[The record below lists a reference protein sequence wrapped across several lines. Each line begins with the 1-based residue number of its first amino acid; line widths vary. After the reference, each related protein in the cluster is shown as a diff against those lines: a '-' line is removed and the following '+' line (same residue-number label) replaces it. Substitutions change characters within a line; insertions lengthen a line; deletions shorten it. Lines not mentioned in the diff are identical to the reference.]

1 MIASFILTF
10 REVLEA
16 ALVISIVLGYIAKI
30 NKPEFKKWVWF
41 GTLAGVIA
49 SIIGK
54 FLFDYAIGGFEGQA
68 EELFEGFA
76 MIIGAILISTMIFW
90 MAGQKNIAISLEKRV
105 DVQVSSSKKWG
116 IFFLVFMSIIR
127 EGIELVIFLAA
138 AEFASE
144 SLGWLGTLLGF
155 VTAIVLG
162 VLLYFGSIQ
171 FNIKTFFN
179 ITSIILIMFAAGLIA
194 HGIHELQEGGLIPY
208 VIYPL
213 FDLNSRFPIPHP
225 LNENSPIGSIL
236 KALFGYN
243 GNPGLI
249 ELIGYGVYLI
259 AIVTLWIIR
268 SKRKKPD
275 DEKSEFQKNKGK
287 EIGVTQ

>member
-1 MIASFILTF
+1 MIASFIITF

-16 ALVISIVLGYIAKI
+16 ILVISIILGYISKI
-30 NKPEFKKWVWF
+30 NQPSFKKWVWI
-41 GTLAGVIA
+41 GTLAGVLA
-49 SIIGK
+49 SVAGK
-54 FLFDYAIGGFEGQA
+54 FLFDFLIGGFEGQA

-90 MAGQKNIAISLEKRV
+90 MAGQKKVVQELEKRV
-105 DVQVSSSKKWG
+105 DVYVSSSKKWG
-116 IFFLVFMSIIR
+116 IFFLVFISIIR
-127 EGIELVIFLAA
+127 EGIELVIFLTA

-144 SLGWLGTLLGF
+144 SLGWLGTILGF
-155 VTAIVLG
+155 VAGIGLG
-162 VLLYFGSIQ
+162 VLLYFGTIR

-179 ITSIILIMFAAGLIA
+179 VTSVILILFAAGLVA

-225 LNENSPIGSIL
+225 LNENSAIGSIL

-249 ELIGYGVYLI
+249 ELISYGVYLI
-259 AIVTLWIIR
+259 AIVTLWILR
-268 SKRKKPD
+268 SKQKKT
-275 DEKSEFQKNKGK
+275 ENKKSEIQEVKGK
-287 EIGVTQ
+287 KIGVTQ

>member
-16 ALVISIVLGYIAKI
+16 VLVISIVLGYISKI

-41 GTLAGVIA
+41 GTIAGVIA

-54 FLFDYAIGGFEGQA
+54 FLFDFAVGGFEGQA

-76 MIIGAILISTMIFW
+76 MIIGAILITTMIIW

-105 DVQVSSSKKWG
+105 DVHVSSSKKWG
-116 IFFLVFMSIIR
+116 IFFLVFISIIR

-162 VLLYFGSIQ
+162 ILLYFGSIR

-179 ITSIILIMFAAGLIA
+179 VTSVILILFAAGLIA
-194 HGIHELQEGGLIPY
+194 HGIHELQEGELIPY

-225 LNENSPIGSIL
+225 LNENSAIGSIL

-243 GNPGLI
+243 GNPGLL
-249 ELIGYGVYLI
+249 ELVGYGVYVI
-259 AIVTLWIIR
+259 TIFTIWVV
-268 SKRKKPD
+268 
-275 DEKSEFQKNKGK
+275 KSKNKVPDSQK
-287 EIGVTQ
+287 EDVPKEQGNKIGVTQ